1 MKILLLA
8 LLTLTA
14 CGQQNAA
21 ALPSQIEAS
30 ALRNCGSVQACADGC
45 ARLLVQSDLDRCQAA
60 KVDPKY
66 PATWPMERAV

>member
-1 MKILLLA
+1 MKTLLLT

-21 ALPSQIEAS
+21 PLPFQIEAS
-30 ALRNCGSVQACADGC
+30 ALRNCGSIQSCADGC
-45 ARLLVQSDLDRCQAA
+45 TRLLVSTNLDRCQAT

-66 PATWPMERAV
+66 PATWPMEAV